1 MLIYSR
7 HHRADLTIRR
17 LSKSNRK
24 YTSYA
29 KTVIILQ
36 IAVLAEAVGLYESKM
51 PHMRVH
57 MSTVYYWTVRGEKIV
72 PSDDRQSRY
81 W

>member
-36 IAVLAEAVGLYESKM
+36 IAVLAEAVYESKM
-51 PHMRVH
+51 PLMRVH
-57 MSTVYYWTVRGEKIV
+57 MSTVYYWTVRGEKIA